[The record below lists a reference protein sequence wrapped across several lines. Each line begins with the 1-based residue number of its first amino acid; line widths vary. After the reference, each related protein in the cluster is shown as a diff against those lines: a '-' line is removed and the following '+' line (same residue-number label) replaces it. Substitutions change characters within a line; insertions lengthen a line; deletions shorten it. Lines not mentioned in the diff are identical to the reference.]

1 MTMISR
7 RILNQE
13 LEKYIFELFIKS
25 IGDLRDPEEIK
36 NFLEDLLSPTERIM
50 LVKRL
55 SIAILLEKNYTY
67 EQISQILK
75 VSSPTINKVGLTL
88 KIGASG
94 YQKVVSKI
102 IKGQKKEELADK
114 IEEILIELSPEK
126 RYGSIAYEKKRQE
139 GKELIT
145 RRRRRSLL

>member
-1 MTMISR
+1 MISR